1 MTGKKWFYWLGKLH
15 GSRKIRKLHQHE
27 WPMYAQEAY
36 MSGWYTGFNEVSVV
50 D

>member
-15 GSRKIRKLHQHE
+15 GSRKLRKHCQQ
-27 WPMYAQEAY
+27 WPVFAQEAY
-36 MSGWYTGFNEVSVV
+36 MRGWHVGFNEVSIS

>member
-15 GSRKIRKLHQHE
+15 GSRKLQRESRQ
-27 WPMYAQEAY
+27 WPTFAQEAY
-36 MSGWYTGFNEVSVV
+36 GRGWYDGFNEVSIS